1 MNEEIKRHL
10 TAILERLDGW
20 ESGGW
25 EEYQATEKIPST
37 APGSIRTTYSGSRI
51 AFKE

>member
-25 EEYQATEKIPST
+25 EEYQATEKIPSYRDWFDPDHVFWI
-37 APGSIRTTYSGSRI
+37 ADRI
-51 AFKE
+51 